1 MEIRSNNIKEGE
13 WFCSP
18 EGIAFAEK
26 IYDFYYEEYED
37 IPHNKK
43 VGDYFQSIVQY
54 KLFCDFDGKPITR
67 NRLKIFDVSWCS
79 PIDSRYKDVLNNS
92 VRNNSKKYE
101 SFCKFLKQNKR
112 VNDSIIFF
120 CNLLPKDC
128 FQAEKE
134 LEYIR
139 KMLPGSFTFYDF
151 EKLLNS
157 SSSVLRVENFV
168 RETFGLETYVRIS
181 LDYTVGSFKD
191 KRVIF
196 NDFNF
201 VIM

>member
-1 MEIRSNNIKEGE
+1 MTQLYSFVICYQRIVFKR
-13 WFCSP
+13 
-18 EGIAFAEK
+18 
-26 IYDFYYEEYED
+26 
-37 IPHNKK
+37 KK
-43 VGDYFQSIVQY
+43 
-54 KLFCDFDGKPITR
+54 
-67 NRLKIFDVSWCS
+67 
-79 PIDSRYKDVLNNS
+79 
-92 VRNNSKKYE
+92 
-101 SFCKFLKQNKR
+101 
-112 VNDSIIFF
+112 
-120 CNLLPKDC
+120 NLST
-128 FQAEKE
+128 FV
-134 LEYIR
+134 